1 MRKTHIS
8 VISSVLL
15 VSLSIAARAQQQHT
29 ITTVAGGLPNNVP
42 ATQAP
47 IAAPLAVFMDSAG
60 NLYTADH
67 NRSVVYKM
75 NLSGQLIVVA
85 GNGASGFSGDGGPA
99 TSAELNGPGGVFVD
113 SSGNVFIADQLNDR
127 IREVLA
133 ATGNIQTVAGNG
145 TYGFS
150 GDGGPATSAQL
161 SNPENV
167 FVDSSGNIFI
177 SDDGNARIRE
187 VIAATGII

>member
-60 NLYTADH
+60 NLYTAEHTVRGLTKYVKDW
-67 NRSVVYKM
+67 R
-75 NLSGQLIVVA
+75 
-85 GNGASGFSGDGGPA
+85 
-99 TSAELNGPGGVFVD
+99 TSSLRHQP
-113 SSGNVFIADQLNDR
+113 
-127 IREVLA
+127 
-133 ATGNIQTVAGNG
+133 
-145 TYGFS
+145 
-150 GDGGPATSAQL
+150 
-161 SNPENV
+161 
-167 FVDSSGNIFI
+167 
-177 SDDGNARIRE
+177 
-187 VIAATGII
+187 